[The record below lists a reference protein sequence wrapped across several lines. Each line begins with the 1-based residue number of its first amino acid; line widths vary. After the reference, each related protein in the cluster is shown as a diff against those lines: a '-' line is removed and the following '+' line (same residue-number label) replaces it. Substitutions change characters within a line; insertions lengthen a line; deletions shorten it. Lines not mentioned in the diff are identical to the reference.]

1 MIYTITFNPAID
13 HIVRLSEPFAE
24 GCINRTGSED
34 YFIGGKG
41 INVSI
46 VLKELGTDSTA
57 LGFCA
62 GFTGREIESGLREK
76 GIKPDFVFLE
86 DGVSRVN
93 VKIKGI
99 DGTESEINSAGPEIP
114 LNKKAEFF
122 EKLSRIGKD
131 DYLILSGSAHKSLGD
146 HIYEEV
152 LKAVSNSGAKCVVD
166 AEKDLLKN
174 SMKYNPFLIK
184 PNNNELAALF
194 GKNSLT
200 DEEIVVYAG
209 ELQKMGAKNVL
220 VSMADKGAIL
230 LTENGE
236 VIKQTSVQ
244 GKVKNS
250 VGAGDSMVAGFIS
263 GYLKSHDYNEALKLG
278 IASGAAT
285 AFSDNLATGDYI
297 REIYVGI

>member
-13 HIVRLSEPFAE
+13 HIVRLSAPFEE
-24 GCINRTGSED
+24 GSINRTGSED

-76 GIKPDFVFLE
+76 GITPDFVFLE
-86 DGVSRVN
+86 SGVSRVN

-99 DGTESEINSAGPEIP
+99 GGTESEINSAGPEIP
-114 LNKKAEFF
+114 QDKKAEFF

-152 LKAVSNSGAKCVVD
+152 LKAVSQSGAKCVVD

-174 SMKYNPFLIK
+174 SLNYNPFLIK
-184 PNNNELAALF
+184 PNNHELAALF
-194 GKNSLT
+194 DKESLT
-200 DEEIVVYAG
+200 DEEIVKYAG

-220 VSMADKGAIL
+220 VSMAEKGAIL
-230 LTENGE
+230 ITETGE
-236 VIKQTSVQ
+236 VIKQASVK